1 MHAVHPEK
9 WNLPVAVKSLFK
21 NIIIGIGYSNLCKDV
36 NSEKLK
42 MLNVFVI
49 CTGNSCRSVMGEALF
64 NHYGKGRI
72 QAFSA
77 GSHPI
82 GRINQDALAT
92 LKRHGLPTDGYQ
104 SQSWED
110 FEHQPMDI
118 VITVCDSAH
127 GETCPVYLTKAVRAH
142 WGVADPGH
150 VEGTEADKV
159 AAFEQTYA
167 TLELRVKKMLEL
179 PLEKLAREELVAQ
192 LNEIG
197 QCCA

>member
-1 MHAVHPEK
+1 
-9 WNLPVAVKSLFK
+9 
-21 NIIIGIGYSNLCKDV
+21 
-36 NSEKLK
+36 

-64 NHYGKGRI
+64 NHYGQGRI

-92 LKRHGLPTDGYQ
+92 LQRHDLPTEGYQ

-110 FEHQPMDI
+110 FKHQPMDI

-127 GETCPVYLTKAVRAH
+127 GETCPAYLTQAVRAH
-142 WGVADPGH
+142 WGVADPSH
-150 VEGTEADKV
+150 VTGTASEKID
-159 AAFEQTYA
+159 AFEQTFA
-167 TLELRVKKMLEL
+167 TLQLRVQKMLEL
-179 PLEKLAREELVAQ
+179 PLETLAREELTAR

-197 QCCA
+197 QMSA

>member
-1 MHAVHPEK
+1 
-9 WNLPVAVKSLFK
+9 
-21 NIIIGIGYSNLCKDV
+21 
-36 NSEKLK
+36 

-64 NHYGKGRI
+64 NHHGKGRI
-72 QAFSA
+72 QAYSA

-82 GRINQDALAT
+82 GRINQGALAT
-92 LKRHGLPTDGYQ
+92 LKRHDLPTEGYQ
-104 SQSWED
+104 SESWED

-118 VITVCDSAH
+118 VITVCDSAQ

-142 WGVADPGH
+142 WGVSDPGH
-150 VEGTEADKV
+150 VEGSEDEKI
-159 AAFEQTYA
+159 AAFEQTFA

-179 PLEKLAREELVAQ
+179 PLETMPRDELTRK

-197 QCCA
+197 QLTA